1 MPFDQVTRSIV
12 KTFTYIVCHKR
23 FCCYIENDIHK
34 NVENELDLSMTKGV
48 RGGGGGRKRNAIS
61 SLNLALILSIMT

>member
-48 RGGGGGRKRNAIS
+48 GGGRKRNAIS
-61 SLNLALILSIMT
+61 SLNLAIILSIMT